1 MSLQPVSAS
10 EYVLKL
16 TATDRSGVLY
26 SIAYILR
33 QMGIELI
40 SARIVTLGERLE
52 DIFVLNSEKLATPA
66 IAAELETELMRVCR
80 ISTQ

>member
-1 MSLQPVSAS
+1 
-10 EYVLKL
+10 
-16 TATDRSGVLY
+16 
-26 SIAYILR
+26 
-33 QMGIELI
+33 MGIELI